1 MAFLSE
7 SRPRWPEYDV
17 CLKRGPMNGFS
28 KFGLVL
34 AGYVAAAPGSRCG
47 IEIRLLNT
55 QGPDA
60 DASAGMYAF
69 GDAMLFLAV
78 FGFAAL
84 FPTGLALCFLR
95 TCRWFWT
102 ALSIVAP
109 GDCHYGRIGRGGLR
123 PGGLPGTPP
132 RIALD
137 DLGGAGGS
145 AIAGSTLLAAAFAL
159 CGLIAPARW
168 SRWSAAGSSRD
179 RGCGGDI
186 RSPSLRIVDDASLT
200 LWHTKNAAR
209 RTELSGICW
218 VWYV

>member
-1 MAFLSE
+1 
-7 SRPRWPEYDV
+7 
-17 CLKRGPMNGFS
+17 MNGFS

-34 AGYVAAAPGSRCG
+34 AGYVAAALAAGAAL
-47 IEIRLLNT
+47 EIRLLNT

-102 ALSIVAP
+102 ALSIVALA
-109 GDCHYGRIGRGGLR
+109 IAITGGLAAAVCALAACQA
-123 PGGLPGTPP
+123 LPRESPLMTWA
-132 RIALD
+132 ALAV
-137 DLGGAGGS
+137 LRLLA
-145 AIAGSTLLAAAFAL
+145 APLLAAAFAL

-168 SRWSAAGSSRD
+168 SRWSLLAAAGIEGAVATYAVLHCVLLMTR
-179 RGCGGDI
+179 
-186 RSPSLRIVDDASLT
+186 V
-200 LWHTKNAAR
+200 
-209 RTELSGICW
+209 
-218 VWYV
+218 